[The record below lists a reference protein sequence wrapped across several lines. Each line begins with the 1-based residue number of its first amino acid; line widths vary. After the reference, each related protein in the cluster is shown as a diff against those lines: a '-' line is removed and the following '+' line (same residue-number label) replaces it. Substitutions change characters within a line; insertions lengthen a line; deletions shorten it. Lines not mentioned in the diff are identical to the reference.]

1 MKESQLFCL
10 RIVLFCQFLWQ
21 CIKRSVNLPHKFH
34 GITYTYSKS
43 FKFLFYPKMISLILL
58 NNKSERFDL
67 EGSDNDVS

>member
-1 MKESQLFCL
+1 MYES
-10 RIVLFCQFLWQ
+10 IN
-21 CIKRSVNLPHKFH
+21 S

-67 EGSDNDVS
+67 EGSDNDVSWKIRILDYLLHNRVTSAI